1 MQSTALAL
9 ISCEQTRGEIV
20 HAEVP
25 RYDAIIYCDLGIEPA
40 WVPEQVKFIEAACR
54 SSGIPFYILRS
65 DLYRDYMKNFGV
77 NRVSAMPFWT
87 LNEEG
92 EPGRIARRSCTV
104 DYKIVMIQKF
114 VRYEL
119 LGYRPYQRLCPE
131 DIGTHELHIGFSQEE
146 SQRSFPSRNR
156 MFKNCYPLI
165 EMGWER
171 KDCYRYNLEEWGL
184 DSKAS
189 ACLICPFHRNFF
201 FQYIQRNFP
210 IDYASVVD
218 FDEMLAKRQP
228 GSGLRN
234 RVFLSRSR
242 KRICELTS
250 CDCDDAQTFEYR
262 GRQLWNGF

>member
-9 ISCEQTRGEIV
+9 ISCEQTQGKIV
-20 HAEVP
+20 YTEVP

-40 WVPEQVKFIEAACR
+40 WVPEQVKFIETVCR

-65 DLYRDYMKNFGV
+65 NLYRDYMQNFGV
-77 NRVSAMPFWT
+77 NRVSGMPFWT

-92 EPGRIARRSCTV
+92 KAGRIARRACTV

-114 VRYEL
+114 VKYEL
-119 LGYRPYQRLCPE
+119 LGYRPYQRLRPE

-189 ACLICPFHRNFF
+189 ACLICPFHKNFF

-210 IDYASVVD
+210 SDYASVVD

-228 GSGLRN
+228 GSKIRN

-250 CDCDDAQTFEYR
+250 SDCNDAQTFEYR